1 MAAAGPAS
9 SFGVPST
16 EDEKLARARRRVE
29 ALKGFYVHLI
39 VFVLVMLGLVVVNAL
54 TGGPWWVIWVFLG
67 WGIGVAAH
75 AVMVMGRT
83 SRAVADW
90 EERQLRKYMTEDR

>member
-67 WGIGVAAH
+67 WGIGVVFNAWDVFSPPPGPERVAAE
-75 AVMVMGRT
+75 M
-83 SRAVADW
+83 
-90 EERQLRKYMTEDR
+90 ERLRHR